1 MKITNAKRFRNFMK
15 ALGLI
20 AWLIVAIRS
29 WTGESPVLDLDSCL
43 LTFSAIIGTWLFFTS
58 RSL

>member
-15 ALGLI
+15 ALGFI
-20 AWLIVAIRS
+20 AWSIVAYRS

>member
-1 MKITNAKRFRNFMK
+1 MK

-20 AWLIVAIRS
+20 AWIIVAIRS